1 MDAVGY
7 EQRVQDLDRR
17 QDDVLERLEELDRQ
31 LLALIDVWA
40 PRKESISPTAEPLD
54 DLSGEDEMSPSL
66 RRAA

>member
-17 QDDVLERLEELDRQ
+17 QDDVLERLEELDRR

-40 PRKESISPTAEPLD
+40 PRKENAAPSADPLA
-54 DLSGEDEMSPSL
+54 DLPVEHELSPSI

>member
-40 PRKESISPTAEPLD
+40 PRKESTPPTAEPLD